1 MKSRGS
7 ADRHTQRIFE
17 HTKGILFIGSPHC
30 GSGLADLAIIG
41 SRLLQSFRRVN
52 RETLEILQQKSEV
65 MARIRQDF
73 HTMLRGRDQSTDGGI
88 AIVCFYEELPVRAIG
103 EVLLSRMIR
112 KCLVA
117 DPRKIVP
124 KHSACLD
131 RYTSIGIHA
140 DHMGMTRFS
149 SDQDPDYQNVLS
161 ELRRFVQPYKQQ
173 MGTMLPL
180 ATSVSPDL
188 HGKSYHRTENKSS
201 STMERDQNTVRVE
214 EKPYQPARSSINT
227 FSGTFDTS
235 GGKMIQGSEFN
246 SGGGSMTF

>member
-1 MKSRGS
+1 M
-7 ADRHTQRIFE
+7 
-17 HTKGILFIGSPHC
+17 GSPHC
-30 GSGLADLAIIG
+30 GSGLADLAAIG
-41 SRLLQSFRRVN
+41 GRLLQIFRRVN

-73 HTMLRGRDQSTDGGI
+73 HTMLRGRDQSKDGGI

-112 KCLVA
+112 KCLIT

-161 ELRRFVQPYKQQ
+161 ELRRFVQLYEQQ
-173 MGTMLPL
+173 MGAMLPL
-180 ATSVSPDL
+180 VTSVSSDV
-188 HGKSYHRTENKSS
+188 HGQSHRGTGNESS
-201 STMERDQNTVRVE
+201 STMERDQNTARVE
-214 EKPYQPARSSINT
+214 EKPYQPARSTNT

-246 SGGGSMTF
+246 SGGGSMSF